1 MSNMCKYFCDF
12 LKIESVG
19 FSLGTKRVC
28 KRYHVDIVPMR
39 LLVTYAGKGTE
50 CLPDE
55 FVDRNAYE
63 NGLPNELILKDPS
76 RSKFIN
82 TWDVA
87 IFRGGYDGL
96 LHRSPD
102 AALNGTSIMMRL
114 DHEYFWNEVM
124 KHDFR

>member
-1 MSNMCKYFCDF
+1 
-12 LKIESVG
+12 
-19 FSLGTKRVC
+19 
-28 KRYHVDIVPMR
+28 MR

-50 CLPDE
+50 WLPDE

-63 NGLPNELILKDPS
+63 NGLPNESILKNPS

-87 IFRGGYDGL
+87 IFRGGSDGL

-102 AALNGTSIMMRL
+102 AALNGTSIISPAHFPSSL
-114 DHEYFWNEVM
+114 SVTDDIKVSFAPWT
-124 KHDFR
+124 

>member
-1 MSNMCKYFCDF
+1 
-12 LKIESVG
+12 
-19 FSLGTKRVC
+19 
-28 KRYHVDIVPMR
+28 MR

-50 CLPDE
+50 WIPDE

-63 NGLPNELILKDPS
+63 NGLPNESILKNPS

-87 IFRGGYDGL
+87 IFRGGPDGL

-102 AALNGTSIMMRL
+102 AALWYFNNDATRSYI
-114 DHEYFWNEVM
+114 FWNEVM
-124 KHDFR
+124 KHEFR

>member
-1 MSNMCKYFCDF
+1 
-12 LKIESVG
+12 
-19 FSLGTKRVC
+19 
-28 KRYHVDIVPMR
+28 MR

-50 CLPDE
+50 WIPDE

-63 NGLPNELILKDPS
+63 NGLPNESILKNPS

-87 IFRGGYDGL
+87 IFRGGSDGL

-102 AALNGTSIMMRL
+102 AALNGTSILHTISILKGANILRT
-114 DHEYFWNEVM
+114 
-124 KHDFR
+124 HDVKEAVECVKIIGQLKS

>member
-1 MSNMCKYFCDF
+1 
-12 LKIESVG
+12 
-19 FSLGTKRVC
+19 
-28 KRYHVDIVPMR
+28 MR

-50 CLPDE
+50 WLPDE

-63 NGLPNELILKDPS
+63 NGLPNESILKNPS

-87 IFRGGYDGL
+87 IFRGGSDGL

-124 KHDFR
+124 KHDLDSTIRIFKNINLTRIIILDLFANIFI